1 VAEELT
7 VRGGAHVKVRSP
19 WGVFFLALVTL
30 GIYYL
35 VWYYKIN
42 RELRDYGIGASPL
55 TSLLA
60 ITIGALIIVP
70 PFVSMWNTLG
80 RIAEAERRA
89 GSPVAISR
97 GLGFILYLI
106 ALIFLPFE
114 LAYMQNHLNH
124 LWRAASAGEHLRFSP
139 AGPLSDT

>member
-7 VRGGAHVKVRSP
+7 VPSGTRVKVRSP
-19 WGVFFLALVTL
+19 WGVFFLSLVTL

-42 RELRDYGIGASPL
+42 RELRDYGIGTSPL
-55 TSLLA
+55 TSLVA
-60 ITIGALIIVP
+60 ISLGGLIIVP
-70 PFVSMWNTLG
+70 PFVSIWNTLG
-80 RIAEAERRA
+80 RIAEAEERA
-89 GSPVAISR
+89 GSPARISR

-114 LAYMQNHLNH
+114 LPYMQEHLNQV
-124 LWRAASAGEHLRFSP
+124 WRAAASQPGGTT
-139 AGPLSDT
+139 GP